1 MIDYRSFVGLDVH
14 ARTTQ
19 GCVIDADTGEIVHRK
34 LSASTP
40 EIVAWV
46 ASLPGPQ
53 IATYEAGPTGFGL
66 FRQLVAA
73 GIACQVA
80 APSKLQRPVGDRVKT
95 DARDAEHLAKLLRL
109 GQIVTVTVPSAE
121 AETVRDVVRAREDT
135 RQVLMGNRHQLSKL
149 LLRHGYVYDEG
160 AAWTTKHDRWLR
172 GHRDGSDVSFTT
184 AFDAYYEAVTQ
195 TVARRGRLDKVIEQI
210 AADSSFTPMVNRLG
224 CLRGISALTG
234 LGLAVEIGDWRRF
247 TGKTIG
253 SFVGLVPSEY
263 SSGQS
268 RVQGGITKTGN
279 SHVRRL
285 LIEAAWQHRRDYRPT
300 PASVMQAR
308 WDRAPVEARLRG
320 QAGNTRLNRQWIA
333 FTARR
338 KRTVVANTAIARQLA
353 GWCWSLAVMD
363 D

>member
-1 MIDYRSFVGLDVH
+1 MNEYRSYVGLDVH

-19 GCVIDADTGEIVHRK
+19 GCVIDADAGEIVHRK
-34 LSASTP
+34 LSANTP
-40 EIVAWV
+40 DIVAWV
-46 ASLPGPQ
+46 GALPAPQ

-66 FRQLVAA
+66 SRQLVAA

-109 GQIVTVTVPSAE
+109 GQIVAVTVPSAE

-149 LLRHGYVYDEG
+149 LLRHGYVYDGG
-160 AAWTTKHDRWLR
+160 AAWTGKHDRWLR
-172 GHRDGSDVSFTT
+172 EHRDRGDVSFTT

-195 TVARRGRLDKVIEQI
+195 TVARRDRLDKVIEQI
-210 AADSSFTPMVNRLG
+210 AADSSFTPMVDRLG
-224 CLRGISALTG
+224 CLRGIAPLTG
-234 LGLAVEIGDWRRF
+234 LGLAVEIGDWNRF

-300 PASVMQAR
+300 PTSVMQAR
-308 WDRAPVEARLRG
+308 WDRAPMDARLRG

-338 KRTVVANTAIARQLA
+338 KRPVVANTAIARQLA

>member
-1 MIDYRSFVGLDVH
+1 MNGYRSYIGLDVH

-19 GCVIDADTGEIVHRK
+19 GCVIDADTGEVTHRK

-53 IATYEAGPTGFGL
+53 ITTYEAGPTGFGL

-73 GIACQVA
+73 GMECEVA

-109 GQIVTVTVPSAE
+109 GQIVSVTVPSLE

-172 GHRDGSDVSFTT
+172 EHRDRGDVSFTT

-195 TVARRGRLDKVIEQI
+195 TVARRNRLDTVIETI
-210 AADSSFTPMVNRLG
+210 AASSSFTPMVNRLG
-224 CLRGISALTG
+224 CLRGVSALTG
-234 LGLAVEIGDWRRF
+234 LALAVEIGDWHRF

-268 RVQGGITKTGN
+268 RSQGGITKTGN

-285 LIEAAWQHRRDYRPT
+285 LVEAAWQHRRDYRPGPT
-300 PASVMQAR
+300 SVMNAR
-308 WDRAPVEARLRG
+308 WDRAAPDAKLRG
-320 QAGNTRLNRQWIA
+320 QAGNTRLHKQWVA
-333 FTARR
+333 FTARK
-338 KRTVVANTAIARQLA
+338 KRPVVANTAIARELA

-363 D
+363 H